1 MIHYHQHLL
10 KHIKVNLI
18 SFLTYLVGNESFTH
32 SAVET
37 VACMTV
43 TLKV

>member
-18 SFLTYLVGNESFTH
+18 SLLTYLVGNENFTH
-32 SAVET
+32 GAVEN
-37 VACMTV
+37 VVWVTV
-43 TLKV
+43 TLNI